1 MLGDFN
7 DWTWR
12 GAVRRR
18 LARVLP
24 GRTKQRT
31 FPARWPIL
39 MLDRIYC
46 RPRHTLICSW
56 VDPQA
61 RHISDHLPV
70 IADIRL

>member
-1 MLGDFN
+1 
-7 DWTWR
+7 
-12 GAVRRR
+12 
-18 LARVLP
+18 
-24 GRTKQRT
+24 
-31 FPARWPIL
+31 

-46 RPRHTLICSW
+46 RPRHTLIRSW